1 MRSSLFEF
9 YKFENGGT
17 ERPQTF
23 CYPKTN
29 FLKPLQLQQI
39 FLDLQPL
46 GVAGQTA
53 VCANDPVAGHHDAK
67 WVAVAGAAYGAAGL
81 GFAQRRRQLSVGA
94 HLPVGNLAQ
103 LRPIP
108 PAERACLLPPAAGRT
123 PGVPRQNI
131 RSAAPR
137 PPVTGAF
144 PPPCGGVV
152 PTRAHRPGKNVPR
165 TERRSP
171 PLNRWHQGCC

>member
-1 MRSSLFEF
+1 MMRSSLFEF

-17 ERPQTF
+17 ERPQAC

-67 WVAVAGAAYGAAGL
+67 V
-81 GFAQRRRQLSVGA
+81 
-94 HLPVGNLAQ
+94 
-103 LRPIP
+103 
-108 PAERACLLPPAAGRT
+108 RT
-123 PGVPRQNI
+123 
-131 RSAAPR
+131 
-137 PPVTGAF
+137 
-144 PPPCGGVV
+144 
-152 PTRAHRPGKNVPR
+152 
-165 TERRSP
+165 SP
-171 PLNRWHQGCC
+171 